1 MKYHRLAF
9 IDTETTGLDPNFHE
23 VIEIGCVVADW
34 KPDLF
39 GERTLVES
47 STLDIKII
55 PEHIE
60 RADPKALAV
69 NHYAK
74 RDWSQ
79 AISRKEAIMELARVA
94 KGAIFIAQNVTFDW
108 SFLQQAAESVG
119 IALDQEFHFRK
130 LDLAS
135 IAFGRLPDDP
145 KLERYTLR
153 ELSQYFGIRNEDAHT
168 ALSDAR
174 TAFEIYR
181 KLLAVG
187 K

>member
-79 AISRKEAIMELARVA
+79 AIQRRLRRCATAGVVPPPQKKSATTSPSLEEALMIRSRMPS
-94 KGAIFIAQNVTFDW
+94 GF
-108 SFLQQAAESVG
+108 
-119 IALDQEFHFRK
+119 
-130 LDLAS
+130 
-135 IAFGRLPDDP
+135 
-145 KLERYTLR
+145 
-153 ELSQYFGIRNEDAHT
+153 
-168 ALSDAR
+168 
-174 TAFEIYR
+174 
-181 KLLAVG
+181 
-187 K
+187 